1 MEDIL
6 QKLIDKA
13 YRGRE
18 SWINLLEEYGIDKRD
33 YVVLFPK
40 EQGDIN
46 SIAIRYVNKL
56 AKMAGKVLVL
66 SYDVNVL
73 NGDLYEDNVTVI
85 RYEREQAEE
94 LMQFY
99 SLYQFTDR
107 LIIVSL
113 DEPEGRCG
121 GSLVGVNGI
130 TLDEMVAIGIFGMK
144 EA

>member
-6 QKLIDKA
+6 QELIDKA

-18 SWINLLEEYGIDKRD
+18 SWIQLLEEYGLGNRD
-33 YVVLFPK
+33 YVVLFPA
-40 EQGDIN
+40 EN
-46 SIAIRYVNKL
+46 NTVNPIAIGYVNKL
-56 AKMAGKVLVL
+56 AKIADKVLVL
-66 SYDVNVL
+66 AYDNEVL
-73 NGDLYEDNVTVI
+73 NSSEYQDNVTAI

-121 GSLVGVNGI
+121 GSLIGVNGI

>member
-6 QKLIDKA
+6 QESIDKA

-18 SWINLLEEYGIDKRD
+18 SWIKLFEEYGLGNRD
-33 YVVLFPK
+33 YVVLFPA
-40 EQGDIN
+40 EN
-46 SIAIRYVNKL
+46 NTVNPIAIRYINKL
-56 AKMAGKVLVL
+56 AGMADKVLVL
-66 SYDVNVL
+66 AYDNEVL
-73 NGDLYEDNVTVI
+73 NNSEYQENVTVI

-121 GSLVGVNGI
+121 GPLVGVNGI
-130 TLDEMVAIGIFGMK
+130 TMDEMVAIGIFGFK